1 MHTDECL
8 TMKSWHQSRIATSRV
23 PSLLIV
29 SKSPVRSTQQGA
41 KTEIAEG
48 RNQDFDE
55 NQSGYNRAGEQTPV
69 ACYLACRVVV
79 SLCHIGLFVVELRN
93 GTSNFPRN
101 VSRINTARRER
112 LP

>member
-48 RNQDFDE
+48 RKTLMRTSPATIERESRLQWHAI
-55 NQSGYNRAGEQTPV
+55 S
-69 ACYLACRVVV
+69 LAVWW
-79 SLCHIGLFVVELRN
+79 
-93 GTSNFPRN
+93 
-101 VSRINTARRER
+101 
-112 LP
+112 